1 STSLVITGSPTTWW
15 KKYTTFSG
23 RDSIREIAVDDN
35 TVKTMVNKHHQFPKE
50 ADKSFHGSSSASFL
64 LGEQDDQIDGPW
76 KSTQK
81 NFKYLWLAFT
91 KGGRPVEIAR
101 FYALLQATLIWR
113 FEVFKIAWIK
123 NCGDRSSFTSSL
135 PISLPLDVSLP
146 KASAP
151 YRACRYDLY
160 PSGPTHP

>member
-1 STSLVITGSPTTWW
+1 ME
-15 KKYTTFSG
+15 K
-23 RDSIREIAVDDN
+23 A
-35 TVKTMVNKHHQFPKE
+35 TVKKRRNTKT
-50 ADKSFHGSSSASFL
+50 G
-64 LGEQDDQIDGPW
+64 
-76 KSTQK
+76 
-81 NFKYLWLAFT
+81 YLAFT
-91 KGGRPVEIAR
+91 KVGRPVEIAR

-151 YRACRYDLY
+151 YRACRYDRC
-160 PSGPTHP
+160 PAGPTRRSEERRVGKEERAEEW